1 VPLQGEIMGNFRSR
15 WLAFYVDHIEPASRE
30 MFGHVE
36 KMIIGTL
43 IVSAGAHVSSN
54 EPAIVLFGYLRHGLI
69 GRGVE
74 LFGIILLVL
83 NFLDG
88 FCKLARLNWNF
99 AYQILMSLCYIV
111 LSVRLIQLILAF
123 RGE

>member
-1 VPLQGEIMGNFRSR
+1 MDEIKGR
-15 WLAFYVDHIEPASRE
+15 WLAFYAEHVEPASKE
-30 MFGHVE
+30 VFSHVE

-54 EPAIVLFGYLRHGLI
+54 EPAVVLFGYLRHGLV

-74 LFGIILLVL
+74 LFGVILLLL

-88 FCKLARLNWNF
+88 LYKLARLDWHV
-99 AYQILMSLCYIV
+99 AYQIVMSFCYIA

>member
-1 VPLQGEIMGNFRSR
+1 MGELRSK
-15 WLAFYVDHIEPASRE
+15 WLTFYAEHIEPATKE
-30 MFGHVE
+30 MFGYVE

-54 EPAIVLFGYLRHGLI
+54 EPAIVLFGYLSHGLV
-69 GRGVE
+69 GRGVM
-74 LFGIILLVL
+74 LFGVILLVL

-88 FCKLARLNWNF
+88 LYKLARLDWHV
-99 AYQILMSLCYIV
+99 AYQIVMTFCYIA

-123 RGE
+123 RAE

>member
-1 VPLQGEIMGNFRSR
+1 MGGIKSR
-15 WLAFYVDHIEPASRE
+15 WHTFYSGNIEHLSKE
-30 MFGHVE
+30 IFSHVE

-43 IVSAGAHVSSN
+43 IVSAGAHVSST
-54 EPAIVLFGYLRHGLI
+54 EPAIELFGYLRHGLV

-74 LFGIILLVL
+74 LFGAILLLL

-88 FCKLARLNWNF
+88 LYKLARLDWHV
-99 AYQILMSLCYIV
+99 AYQIVMSLCYIA

>member
-1 VPLQGEIMGNFRSR
+1 MRDIRSR
-15 WLAFYVDHIEPASRE
+15 WLTFYADYVEPASKE

-36 KMIIGTL
+36 KMVIATL
-43 IVSAGAHVSSN
+43 IILAGEHVSSDD
-54 EPAIVLFGYLRHGLI
+54 PAIALFGYLRHGLI

-74 LFGIILLVL
+74 LFGVVLLVL

-88 FCKLARLNWNF
+88 FYKLAKLNWHG
-99 AYQILMSLCYIV
+99 AYQFVMSLFYIA

>member
-1 VPLQGEIMGNFRSR
+1 MLKIRTR
-15 WLAFYVDHIEPASRE
+15 WLAFYGDHLEPASKE
-30 MFGHVE
+30 MFTHVE
-36 KMIIGTL
+36 KMIVATL
-43 IVSAGAHVSSN
+43 IISAGAHVSSN

-74 LFGIILLVL
+74 LFGVVLLVL
-83 NFLDG
+83 NFVDG
-88 FCKLARLNWNF
+88 LYKLAKLDWHV
-99 AYQILMSLCYIV
+99 AYQVAMSLCYIV